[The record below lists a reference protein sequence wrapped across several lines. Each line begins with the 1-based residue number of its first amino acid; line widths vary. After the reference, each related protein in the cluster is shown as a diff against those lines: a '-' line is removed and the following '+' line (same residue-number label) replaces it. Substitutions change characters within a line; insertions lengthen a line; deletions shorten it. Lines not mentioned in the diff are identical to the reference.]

1 MFSLPATLPNLQ
13 LFFPRF
19 LFPSRAPPPIST
31 VFGEVKAAVFNGCPK
46 LSELAKCEYE
56 PEQSWCETTEV
67 RCKQQSGESV
77 TDGSLKSTFSPYF
90 FLSLSLSL
98 SLLKRLH
105 MNPWRYRLL
114 QCTCLASTHPKHR
127 QYPCQCCRAC
137 DGFPPLL
144 GSTISRRIW

>member
-90 FLSLSLSL
+90 FLSLSLSFEKTPYESLALPLTPMHLPRLYPPQTPSIPVPML
-98 SLLKRLH
+98 SC
-105 MNPWRYRLL
+105 L
-114 QCTCLASTHPKHR
+114 QWVSPVTR
-127 QYPCQCCRAC
+127 FN
-137 DGFPPLL
+137 D
-144 GSTISRRIW
+144 